1 MTIVKTSA
9 AALVALFAVAGPAL
23 AFNEGAVN
31 HTDVARVTKQ
41 VSRIDDS
48 ATRLQAQT
56 LVDRAQAHVQDGDR
70 AHAAFAL
77 EQALDLVE
85 RAQVAE
91 RAN

>member
-9 AALVALFAVAGPAL
+9 AALVALSAIAGPAL
-23 AFNEGAVN
+23 AFNEGVVN
-31 HTDVARVTKQ
+31 QTDVARVTKQ

-56 LVDRAQAHVQDGDR
+56 LVDRAQAHARDGDR

-77 EQALDLVE
+77 QQALDLAG